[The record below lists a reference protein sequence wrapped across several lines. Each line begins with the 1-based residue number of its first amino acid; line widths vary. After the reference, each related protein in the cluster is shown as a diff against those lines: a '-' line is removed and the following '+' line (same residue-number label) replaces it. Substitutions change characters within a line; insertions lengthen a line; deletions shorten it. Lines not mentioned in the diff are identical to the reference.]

1 MNGRF
6 HSLHLRHR
14 IFCAGK
20 FTHRG
25 TKKSDSSSDTSRL
38 GEINLIRVSS
48 PADVE
53 CNDRLLLVASFVKSV
68 YLNVHRFADW
78 KWFVWNVAKNY
89 SIKKYKFSKFTEVGK
104 CRRPFS
110 TSRIYSCIDQRL

>member
-1 MNGRF
+1 MAVSIHCTSATEFFARE
-6 HSLHLRHR
+6 SLR
-14 IFCAGK
+14 IAEQ
-20 FTHRG
+20 
-25 TKKSDSSSDTSRL
+25 KKSDSSSDTSRL